1 MYNKGLF
8 HNWVPKPVMLLLII
22 VLLLPILGVSGVY
35 TGNMQDMTSSLGTLP
50 EMMSMALNA
59 NAIGMAIAFPLILRS
74 KQFFRSK
81 EVMVVTLLIVAG
93 LSIISG
99 TTDEPVV
106 IVVSSFFIGF
116 FKMIALI
123 ELVLPVMFM
132 MGPTGDR
139 GSFNAVFYPSSIA
152 ISQLATMYS
161 TRLSYNLQ
169 WQQVYVVS
177 AAILVFCALL
187 CIVFM
192 HNLRPGKQVSF
203 KGFDWLSMILFT
215 TTFMGL
221 NYVFVFAKQ
230 QGWWASESIFFVAI
244 ATIVSLV
251 LFVYRQVFAKAPLFA
266 FSLFKKK
273 NVVHGLLMTLLV
285 GMYLATAGIQ
295 NLFTTGIL
303 GYDANTNALINLAM
317 IPGAILGGL
326 LGYHWFKNNWQVK
339 TYILMGFTTF
349 ALYVV
354 CMYFLF
360 APVIDIEYLIIPS
373 MLKGFGL
380 IVLFIGLSFYTMNRL
395 PLQQVLAA
403 ASLMIVIRSFLGTAF
418 FGAIYSW
425 AMYKL
430 QWQYVGDLAVGIDVA
445 NPLVLNRGGGLALY
459 MPVQVQAILAA
470 AKTVFGYIIIASFAV
485 LTYVILHRFGKINY
499 RSIIRQSNMLAG
511 IRIKK
516 RKVHNQTKKEEAIA
530 AAI

>member
-1 MYNKGLF
+1 
-8 HNWVPKPVMLLLII
+8 MLLLII
-22 VLLLPILGVSGVY
+22 ILLLPILAVSGVY
-35 TGNMQDMTSSLGTLP
+35 TGNIQDMTGSMGTLP

-74 KQFFRSK
+74 KQFFRGK
-81 EVMVVTLLIVAG
+81 EVMVVTLLLTAG
-93 LSIISG
+93 LSLISG

-116 FKMIALI
+116 FKMIAMI

-139 GSFNAVFYPSSIA
+139 GSFNAVFYPASIA
-152 ISQLATMYS
+152 VSQVATMFS
-161 TRLSYNLQ
+161 TRLSYDLQ
-169 WQQVYVVS
+169 WQQVYIVS
-177 AAILVFCALL
+177 AVILVFCALI

-192 HNLRPGKQVSF
+192 HNLRPGRQVSW

-230 QGWWASESIFFVAI
+230 QGWWASDSISIVSI
-244 ATIVSLV
+244 ATVVMLV
-251 LFVYRQVFAKAPLFA
+251 LFLYRQAFAKAPLFP
-266 FSLFKKK
+266 FSLFEKK

-295 NLFTTGIL
+295 NVFTTGIL
-303 GYDANTNALINLAM
+303 GYDANTNALLNLAM

-326 LGYHWFKNNWQVK
+326 LGYYWFKNNWQVK
-339 TYILMGFTTF
+339 TYLLLGFTAF

-354 CMYFLF
+354 SMYFLF

-373 MLKGFGL
+373 LLKGFGL
-380 IVLFIGLSFYTMNRL
+380 IVLFIGLSFYTMNKL

-403 ASLMIVIRSFLGTAF
+403 ASLMIVIRSFLGTAL

-425 AMYKL
+425 AMYQL
-430 QWQYVGDLAVGIDVA
+430 QWQFVGDLAVGIDAA
-445 NPLVLNRGGGLALY
+445 NPVVLNRGGGLALY
-459 MPVQVQAILAA
+459 APVQVQAILAA
-470 AKTVFGYIIIASFAV
+470 AKTLFGYIIIASFAV
-485 LTYVILHRFGKINY
+485 MAYVILHRFGNIYY
-499 RSIIRQSNMLAG
+499 RSIVRQGNWLSG
-511 IRIKK
+511 IRAKK
-516 RKVHNQTKKEEAIA
+516 RRTPDYKKANEVIA
-530 AAI
+530 TAL